1 MIHSLTHRRQEE
13 IWVDGPLSD
22 QPKKMWNDRTP
33 KMKTRSKPM
42 HTKPKHPLP
51 PPIASSSQFL
61 DDPMETESVVSSHCH
76 LPVLPVFKD
85 HSLLPFRSN
94 QTLPKNNKTRP
105 LSPNQVDDDMEFLEK
120 TLETLLVP
128 SSSSQIERFS
138 PIMSHDEKNKR
149 LSRIVSPTRFDQLL
163 M

>member
-1 MIHSLTHRRQEE
+1 
-13 IWVDGPLSD
+13 
-22 QPKKMWNDRTP
+22 
-33 KMKTRSKPM
+33 MKIRPKPM
-42 HTKPKHPLP
+42 HTRPMHPL
-51 PPIASSSQFL
+51 ASSPQFL

-85 HSLLPFRSN
+85 HSLMPFRSN
-94 QTLPKNNKTRP
+94 QTLPKNNNRTRP

-128 SSSSQIERFS
+128 TSS
-138 PIMSHDEKNKR
+138 PIMSHEEKNKR

>member
-1 MIHSLTHRRQEE
+1 MIHSMTHRRRDE
-13 IWVDGPLSD
+13 IWVDGPLA
-22 QPKKMWNDRTP
+22 DRSS
-33 KMKTRSKPM
+33 KVKLRAKPM
-42 HTKPKHPLP
+42 PPL
-51 PPIASSSQFL
+51 ASSSPHCL
-61 DDPMETESVVSSHCH
+61 DDAMETESVVSSHCH

-94 QTLPKNNKTRP
+94 QTRP
-105 LSPNQVDDDMEFLEK
+105 LSPNQVNDDMEFLEK

-128 SSSSQIERFS
+128 TSSTL
-138 PIMSHDEKNKR
+138 IMSPDEKNKR